1 MFMTLKMVMSLSM
14 SRLTAVTPDAWCRW
28 SPLGYRH
35 FVSFY
40 TIIMTTHR
48 RETLLGA
55 KGEKLAKLIFNQQ
68 NHYANDFN

>member
-1 MFMTLKMVMSLSM
+1 MTLEMVM
-14 SRLTAVTPDAWCRW
+14 AVTPGAWCRW

-40 TIIMTTHR
+40 TMIMTTR
-48 RETLLGA
+48 SQDTLLGA

>member
-1 MFMTLKMVMSLSM
+1 MLLTLKMVMSMSM
-14 SRLTAVTPDAWCRW
+14 SMTPDAWCRW

>member
-1 MFMTLKMVMSLSM
+1 MFMTLKMVMSMSM
-14 SRLTAVTPDAWCRW
+14 SRLTAVTPDTWCRW